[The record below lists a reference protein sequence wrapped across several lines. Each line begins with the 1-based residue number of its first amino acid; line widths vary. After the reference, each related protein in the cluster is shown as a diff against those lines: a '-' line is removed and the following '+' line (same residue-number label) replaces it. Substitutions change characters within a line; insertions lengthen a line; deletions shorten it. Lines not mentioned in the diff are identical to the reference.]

1 MFGVTTAPGRRER
14 RKLADRERLMAAAR
28 QAIAE
33 EGTDGLRINDLTATA
48 DIGFGTFYSHFES
61 KDAMIEAVVSEAISE
76 AATVIGR
83 RALESDDPAEAAAIA
98 YRSFVRLAV
107 ENPDLAG
114 VLVRLGHA
122 DEIFETAL
130 LPYARETLARGVRSG
145 RFRLD
150 DPELALTSVSAAA
163 LAAIRA
169 VLAGRVA
176 PEAERFGAEM
186 WLRAF
191 GVPAD
196 EAAEIARRELPSSG
210 PGLGDGGVGGSDP

>member
-1 MFGVTTAPGRRER
+1 MFTVTTAPGRRER

-33 EGTDGLRINDLTATA
+33 EGTDSLRINDLTETA
-48 DIGFGTFYSHFES
+48 DIGFGTFYSHFPS
-61 KDAMIEAVVSEAISE
+61 KDAMIEAVVAEAISE

-83 RALESDDPAEAAAIA
+83 RALETDDPAEAAAIA

-114 VLVRLGHA
+114 VLVRLDHA

-169 VLAGRVA
+169 VLAGRIE

-196 EAAEIARRELPSSG
+196 EAAQIARRELPDLDV
-210 PGLGDGGVGGSDP
+210 PA